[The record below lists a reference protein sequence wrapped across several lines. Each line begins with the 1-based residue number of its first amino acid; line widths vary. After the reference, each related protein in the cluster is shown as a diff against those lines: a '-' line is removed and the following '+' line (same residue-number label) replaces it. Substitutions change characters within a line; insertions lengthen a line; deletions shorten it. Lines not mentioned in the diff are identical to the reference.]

1 MDGTKEMGF
10 AGAGIADG
18 DEVGAGFKPVAGCQR
33 LDPGPRHAGQGLE
46 VEGGKGLA
54 AWQARLVEVAL
65 DPSGIALGEF
75 DVGER
80 GKKPGGRPAFGIRTF
95 GKLLPVAQEA
105 RQAQCGEH
113 GRQRM
118 HVDRLV
124 CDRGAHAC
132 PSSRSSKL
140 ASPVRLTGMSSGN
153 SRRIGANFCLRF
165 HASGR

>member
-1 MDGTKEMGF
+1 MAMRL
-10 AGAGIADG
+10 A
-18 DEVGAGFKPVAGCQR
+18 PVSSQSPAASASIRARGMLGR
-33 LDPGPRHAGQGLE
+33 ALKSKVARVLS
-46 VEGGKGLA
+46 
-54 AWQARLVEVAL
+54 AWQARLFEVAL

-75 DVGER
+75 DVGEH

-153 SRRIGANFCLRF
+153 SRRIGASFCLRF